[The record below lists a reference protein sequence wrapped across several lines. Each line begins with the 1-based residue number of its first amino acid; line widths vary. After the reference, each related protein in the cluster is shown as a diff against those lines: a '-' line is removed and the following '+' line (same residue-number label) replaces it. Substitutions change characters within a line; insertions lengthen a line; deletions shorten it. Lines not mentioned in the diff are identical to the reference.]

1 MGVGISRAIVKGYRG
16 KGMGWPA
23 GVYSAGQ
30 CTSWEKLMIKGYS
43 VTPTALASV
52 TTSLGQPL

>member
-1 MGVGISRAIVKGYRG
+1 
-16 KGMGWPA
+16 MGWPA

-30 CTSWEKLMIKGYS
+30 FMSCEKLRIKGYS
-43 VTPTALASV
+43 VTPTALAAV

>member
-1 MGVGISRAIVKGYRG
+1 
-16 KGMGWPA
+16 MGWPA

-30 CTSWEKLMIKGYS
+30 FTSCEKLMIKGYS
-43 VTPTALASV
+43 VTPTALAAV